1 MNFVKKKIKRIL
13 GNLRRILERS
23 EQYRIILGLINLY
36 FTTIVSRL
44 KSSSIWKTA
53 WRSDIDFFPL
63 PLSPET
69 WIGIPPLSG
78 MSVDF
83 FGNSSR
89 AKKQEEEEK
98 VGFFLSCCS
107 KKRKRV

>member
-63 PLSPET
+63 SLET

-89 AKKQEEEEK
+89 AKKQEEEEEK